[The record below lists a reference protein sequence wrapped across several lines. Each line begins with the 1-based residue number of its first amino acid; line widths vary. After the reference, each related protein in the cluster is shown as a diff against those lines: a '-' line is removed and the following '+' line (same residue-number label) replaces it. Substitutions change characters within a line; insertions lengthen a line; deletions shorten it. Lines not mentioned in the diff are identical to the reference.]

1 MKLIFIIILLFFS
14 NLISANELENSEVE
28 VINLYESKSLDQMVL
43 DNLNNGNNIN
53 DVVENIAVD
62 KVVENIAVDE
72 LDEEV
77 NTNEVEVEQI
87 EIIKDNFIFKNQIK
101 VLNNYFDNLQNISSK
116 TLQKQIIEVLEN
128 LQLDL
133 EIEQDREILFLIVNY
148 FKSIGQINKSFEL
161 IEKYELNNDK
171 NFNFYTSVRLN
182 YLLSTFQLN
191 EACSFREE
199 INSNIVLDFFFLE
212 KLDIFCSILNDN
224 VSEATLLNSILVE
237 SENNTDNYYQ
247 QLFSLITNSADQ
259 LIVDNEIKNSEINK
273 ELIFLYSAMTRIA
286 ELPFSDEFYELDKK
300 NLSIPII
307 LNHAS
312 PIDLRIKAA
321 NESFLENLITVDSL
335 AALYMSA
342 DFNSEQF
349 NNSKNTIDSFSN
361 NKELSMAFL
370 FQLVNIQIF
379 PNDRLNALVQFWD
392 FAKQNNL
399 EEIAYKLSNNML
411 GSIDPTSEN
420 IIFGPKIASA
430 YIFNNNFEKALAWIQ
445 LYENAKKVDAK
456 SIYTRVLLDLY
467 STNNLDSFINS
478 LNLTLENYI
487 DDQNNENEELFF
499 VLKDVMNLDIKANTN
514 IDLDRIFDERLMPS
528 ILLYNEIKNSMV
540 NNNDDKFL
548 IYSLISLNNKNWNDI
563 HPEHLKLILKGYL
576 SYNDGALFRN
586 LILEIFKNYKFI
598 I

>member
-14 NLISANELENSEVE
+14 NFISANELENSEVE

-62 KVVENIAVDE
+62 ELVENIALDE
-72 LDEEV
+72 VDEEV

-87 EIIKDNFIFKNQIK
+87 EIIKDNFIFKNQIN

-116 TLQKQIIEVLEN
+116 TLQKQIIDVLEN

-148 FKSIGQINKSFEL
+148 FKSIGQINKSYEL

-237 SENNTDNYYQ
+237 SENNTDNYFQ

-259 LIVDNEIKNSEINK
+259 LIVDNEIKNSDINK

-307 LNHAS
+307 LNQAS

-342 DFNSEQF
+342 DFNSDQF

-361 NKELSMAFL
+361 NKEFSMAFL

-392 FAKQNNL
+392 FAKQSNL

-430 YIFNNNFEKALAWIQ
+430 YIFNNNFEKALAWIE

-576 SYNDGALFRN
+576 SYNDGVLFRN